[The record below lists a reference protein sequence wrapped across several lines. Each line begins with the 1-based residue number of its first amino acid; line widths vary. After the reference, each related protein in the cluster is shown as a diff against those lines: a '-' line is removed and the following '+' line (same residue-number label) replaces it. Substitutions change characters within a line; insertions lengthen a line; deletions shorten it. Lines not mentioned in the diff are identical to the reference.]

1 MDALSTVPYIRT
13 GNYRTPFVEKIW
25 YVVIFIPFAL
35 QSIAKSF
42 VFG

>member
-13 GNYRTPFVEKIW
+13 GNYLTPFVETIW
-25 YVVIFIPFAL
+25 YVVIFISAAL